1 MKKPRNTNEET
12 QFQPVRLLLGA
23 MVMGSSRA
31 IEHQEA
37 QGQRELVNSE
47 SLPVRMNGGKPILE
61 SLGFKFGKH
70 DGKDLFI
77 ECEMPTGWKKVGTDH
92 SMWSNLLDDKGRVRA
107 NIFYKAAFYDRDAFM
122 HLIGRYSVRKKYDNN
137 GISTAVEVLDSNTS
151 IYSIDIPP
159 PLPENS
165 DRETRLARYK
175 EDDELVAKAT
185 AWITERYPD
194 WNNPAAY
201 WE

>member
-107 NIFYKAAFYDRDAFM
+107 NIFYKAAFIQTGIIQQPTGSRAVMILF
-122 HLIGRYSVRKKYDNN
+122 LAGVLFGVAVTSLSLPCCSSAYSFSE
-137 GISTAVEVLDSNTS
+137 G
-151 IYSIDIPP
+151 
-159 PLPENS
+159 
-165 DRETRLARYK
+165 
-175 EDDELVAKAT
+175 
-185 AWITERYPD
+185 
-194 WNNPAAY
+194 
-201 WE
+201 